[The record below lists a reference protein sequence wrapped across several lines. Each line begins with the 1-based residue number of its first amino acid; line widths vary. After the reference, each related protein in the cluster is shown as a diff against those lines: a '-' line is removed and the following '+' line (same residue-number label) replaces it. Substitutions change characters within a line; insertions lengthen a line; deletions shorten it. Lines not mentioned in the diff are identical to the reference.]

1 MTTPLN
7 ETATLRDLLFGDV
20 PGTPIDA
27 LTESLREHGTVRA
40 LTPGLP
46 GLAAVE
52 REVADR
58 DGRPAL
64 TEPRR
69 PRGGRLEEV

>member
-27 LTESLREHGTVRA
+27 LTESLREHDTVRA
-40 LTPGLP
+40 LDPR
-46 GLAAVE
+46 LARTRCRRA
-52 REVADR
+52 RSGQR

-69 PRGGRLEEV
+69 PRGGRLAEV